1 MASKRKRSI
10 GGYRFARFAGQP
22 QSELVEAGAVQVVTI
37 GLAPAGTAP
46 VRPLVE
52 QGETVSAGQII
63 ARDDEAVGNPVLASV
78 NGTVEDILKGG
89 DSGPAVV
96 IRSDGTDSWRPVA
109 GYSAEWNNLSS
120 DVLEKLIYLSG
131 ASGCVAGGIP
141 TRFNSAAIGPEEVEH
156 ILLQVVPAEV
166 FNPSISALLGGRE
179 IGELAEGLAI
189 LAKIMPRASVHLVG
203 GRKQKPLLSQTRQ
216 ACLQIGLD
224 RVHHH
229 TLGAKY
235 PNHREEV
242 LVPAVLGREFPY
254 GYSAINLGVVILDL
268 QALLQLRDA
277 VAAGK
282 PAIDRVVALAG
293 SGFTKRPHLRLRI
306 GTPLE
311 RVLEQYLDR
320 SREFRIVANSLL
332 TGDAL
337 SDSARTVDSLM
348 STIIAVPE
356 EKQGPPLPFSRPG
369 FRTDSYSRTF
379 IANFVP
385 FTKTVDTNIHGEH
398 RPCIACTYCDNVCPV
413 GILPHLLHRYVQR
426 GVIDETIVRYRIF
439 DCIDC
444 NLCTYVCTSK
454 IPLAQLMRKGK
465 DSLKAEGLDPRG
477 ETVHRLQLKGIP
489 AYAGTPAAGVPV
501 TEEEEA

>member
-1 MASKRKRSI
+1 MASKRKKVI
-10 GGYRFARFAGQP
+10 GGYRFARFTGQP
-22 QSELVEAGAVQVVTI
+22 QPALVETGIPPAVTI
-37 GLAPAGTAP
+37 GLAPAGIAP
-46 VRPLVE
+46 MHPQVE
-52 QGETVSAGQII
+52 EGESVSAGQII
-63 ARDDEAVGNPVLASV
+63 ARDDETLGSPVLATV
-78 NGTVEDILKGG
+78 NGTVEKISKGG
-89 DSGPAVV
+89 ESGPAVV
-96 IRSDGTDSWRPVA
+96 IRSDGTDSWRPLA

-120 DVLEKLIYLSG
+120 DVLEKLIYLSR
-131 ASGCVAGGIP
+131 ASGAVAGGIP

-156 ILLQVVPAEV
+156 ILLQAVPTEV
-166 FNPSISALLGGRE
+166 FNPSISALLAGRE
-179 IGELAEGLAI
+179 IGQLAEGLAI
-189 LAKIMPRASVHLVG
+189 LKKIMPRAAVHLVG
-203 GRKQKPLLSQTRQ
+203 GRKQKALLSRTRE

-229 TLGAKY
+229 TLTTKY
-235 PNHREEV
+235 PNHREEI

-254 GYSAINLGVVILDL
+254 GYSAINLGTVILDL

-277 VAAGK
+277 VVAGK

-293 SGFTKRPHLRLRI
+293 GGFPKRPHLRLRI

-311 RVLEQYLDR
+311 QVLEQYLDR
-320 SREFRIVANSLL
+320 SREFRIVGNSIL

-337 SDSARTVDSLM
+337 SDTAQTVDGFM

-356 EKQGPPLPFSRPG
+356 VEQGPPLPFSRPG
-369 FRTDSYSRTF
+369 IRSDSYSRTF

-385 FTKTVDTNIHGEH
+385 FSKTVDTNIHGEH

-477 ETVHRLQLKGIP
+477 EAIHRLQLRGIP
-489 AYAGTPAAGVPV
+489 AAGGPV

>member
-1 MASKRKRSI
+1 MARKRKRVI

-22 QSELVEAGAVQVVTI
+22 QPELVEAGAAQVVTI

-52 QGETVSAGQII
+52 QGEFVSAGQII
-63 ARDDEAVGNPVLASV
+63 ARDDETVGNPVLASV
-78 NGTVEDILKGG
+78 NGTVEDILKRGG
-89 DSGPAVV
+89 SGPAVV
-96 IRSDGTDSWRPVA
+96 IRSDGTDSCRPLA

-120 DVLEKLIYLSG
+120 DVLEKLMYLSG

-156 ILLQVVPAEV
+156 ILLQIVPAEV
-166 FNPSISALLGGRE
+166 FNPSISVLLEGRDV
-179 IGELAEGLAI
+179 GQVAEGLAI
-189 LAKIMPRASVHLVG
+189 LAKIMPAAALHLVG

-229 TLGAKY
+229 TLEAKY

-242 LVPAVLGREFPY
+242 LVPAVLGKEFPH

-282 PAIDRVVALAG
+282 PAIDRIVALAG

-311 RVLEQYLDR
+311 QVLNQYLDR
-320 SREFRIVANSLL
+320 SRELRIVGNSLL
-332 TGDAL
+332 TGDTL
-337 SDSARTVDSLM
+337 EHTSQTVDALM
-348 STIIAVPE
+348 SALIAVPE

-369 FRTDSYSRTF
+369 FRSDSYSRTF
-379 IANFVP
+379 IANLVP

-398 RPCIACTYCDNVCPV
+398 RPCIACTFCDNVCPV

-426 GVIDETIVRYRIF
+426 GVIDETLVRYRIF

-444 NLCTYVCTSK
+444 NLCTYLCTSK

-465 DSLKAEGLDPRG
+465 DILKAEGLDPRG
-477 ETVHRLQLKGIP
+477 RTAHRLQLKGL
-489 AYAGTPAAGVPV
+489 G
-501 TEEEEA
+501 EEEA